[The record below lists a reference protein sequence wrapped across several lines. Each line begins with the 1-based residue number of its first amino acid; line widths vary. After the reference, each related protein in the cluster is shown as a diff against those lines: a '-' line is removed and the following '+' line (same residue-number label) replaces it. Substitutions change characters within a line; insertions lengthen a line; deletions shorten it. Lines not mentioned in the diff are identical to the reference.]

1 MHHSNNFE
9 MDAFMKHIL
18 LLDMREE
25 PRWKEYTSNST
36 KTTKSKKTI
45 ERKLLY
51 EWSILMVNKGL
62 SRTVTKKDGYSYHI
76 KALTSTSLKNPNT
89 SNDMHKSNDALLEAC
104 IDSIFYNNDITNDT
118 LSTMNANVVDSS
130 NVSSILDKI
139 VNGSNIYFGKAL

>member
-1 MHHSNNFE
+1 

-18 LLDMREE
+18 VLDMREE

-62 SRTVTKKDGYSYHI
+62 SRTVTKKDGYSYI
-76 KALTSTSLKNPNT
+76 KALTTFENSVKIKYPE
-89 SNDMHKSNDALLEAC
+89 SNNLYGFLFYG
-104 IDSIFYNNDITNDT
+104 IFYKTPTDFFQEVFKN
-118 LSTMNANVVDSS
+118 S
-130 NVSSILDKI
+130 
-139 VNGSNIYFGKAL
+139 